1 MKKIEQF
8 QITSLMLSG
17 FKSYEEPTELVFGNP
32 TVITGGNGRGKSSIA
47 DAIAFA
53 VTGCPFFGE
62 RGIDRLHNENNPDVA
77 IRMCFVDETGSLH
90 ELNRTRRKN
99 RMTITYDGYEI
110 RQLDL
115 ADLFGERDVFLSI
128 LNPLYFI
135 EELGE
140 DGKKLLE
147 RYLPTIPHETVLS
160 QLSEPVREHLKNET
174 ILSPEGSLKRCREEI
189 RGLEER
195 ITYLRG
201 QKDLAAS
208 QGESH
213 EQAEQELTLQADALR
228 EEITELEQRQFSGMD
243 VSNMQ
248 ERLVEL
254 SGRYEEAAR
263 DERADTS
270 KLREQLQLLRE
281 KIARREV
288 EKYQSKFTE
297 ALAEASARVKDL
309 GVRYQREN
317 AAYKAFHA
325 GMECPACHRSVTE
338 QSLPEVQAAL
348 KKVLSELYAAG
359 SEQRAQL
366 IELQEMDKKAA
377 DTFAQFKEDDLG
389 KWAAEAAEMEQ
400 RCASLAEQASAET
413 ECLRAEIQTLTAD
426 LEYGNLSQAEYDRLG
441 TCREELRQSEAKI
454 AALQTMTAAQLPDFD
469 REIAQANASIAEI
482 KRKMANV
489 IAYISKRAELTFS
502 QLKMN
507 RVEISLYDV
516 VKSTGEVKD
525 TFKFQYGG
533 RRYDRLSLSEKIRA
547 GMEVSELMKR
557 LTGRN
562 YPVFVDNMESVDDLA
577 NIRPTGQIIMAKCV
591 SGAALQVK
599 PIRPIAFAEQRA
611 A

>member
-77 IRMCFVDETGSLH
+77 IRMCFVDETGTLH

-213 EQAEQELTLQADALR
+213 EQAEQELTLQADTLR
-228 EEITELEQRQFSGMD
+228 EEIAELEQRQFSGMD
-243 VSNMQ
+243 VSDMQ

-254 SGRYEEAAR
+254 SGRYLELAHESKVYPLPQSPSPQTQERQPCSLEQRHAVYSDMLAHLTLLPKHGENLLERGLSEER
-263 DERADTS
+263 IRRNEYRSMPETERGRRLLAD
-270 KLREQLQLLRE
+270 LLRSHGHDLHGIPGFRTYYGDWTLSGPNGFLIPVRNKDGLIQGL
-281 KIARREV
+281 KIRLDDAQQANR
-288 EKYQSKFTE
+288 KYRWLSSRNLPSGTRSYSWVHVTGNTQSKRAFLTE
-297 ALAEASARVKDL
+297 GPLKGDVASFLAQDALFICIGGVNALNGLNDTVREL
-309 GVRYQREN
+309 GVREVVEAMDMDQMTNPNVRN
-317 AAYKAFHA
+317 AILTMRKEVRKIPGIRYSKYTWNPAYK
-325 GMECPACHRSVTE
+325 GV
-338 QSLPEVQAAL
+338 
-348 KKVLSELYAAG
+348 
-359 SEQRAQL
+359 
-366 IELQEMDKKAA
+366 
-377 DTFAQFKEDDLG
+377 DDYL
-389 KWAAEAAEMEQ
+389 
-400 RCASLAEQASAET
+400 
-413 ECLRAEIQTLTAD
+413 
-426 LEYGNLSQAEYDRLG
+426 LSQA
-441 TCREELRQSEAKI
+441 A
-454 AALQTMTAAQLPDFD
+454 TM
-469 REIAQANASIAEI
+469 
-482 KRKMANV
+482 
-489 IAYISKRAELTFS
+489 
-502 QLKMN
+502 
-507 RVEISLYDV
+507 
-516 VKSTGEVKD
+516 
-525 TFKFQYGG
+525 
-533 RRYDRLSLSEKIRA
+533 
-547 GMEVSELMKR
+547 
-557 LTGRN
+557 
-562 YPVFVDNMESVDDLA
+562 
-577 NIRPTGQIIMAKCV
+577 
-591 SGAALQVK
+591 
-599 PIRPIAFAEQRA
+599 
-611 A
+611 